1 MRVCRKT
8 ESRES
13 NWKSDEADV
22 AGSRTMHAR
31 GTCRMEAEIR
41 MRLTKLFEHFVALVQ
56 DEVLDFG
63 GVEDL
68 VSDEGVEST
77 GGGDHDMGALGL
89 VAEEVGVL
97 DHRGTAEESADT
109 DVGHVL
115 GETSV
120 LVLDLESKLTGVAQN
135 NDRHLAVDRLELL
148 QSRENEHRSLSVTRL
163 RLTKHVHSK
172 NSLGNTLLLHCSL

>member
-1 MRVCRKT
+1 
-8 ESRES
+8 
-13 NWKSDEADV
+13 
-22 AGSRTMHAR
+22 
-31 GTCRMEAEIR
+31 

-56 DEVLDFG
+56 DEVLDLG

-68 VSDEGVEST
+68 VSYEGVQT
-77 GGGDHDMGALGL
+77 AGGGDHDMGALGL

-148 QSRENEHRSLSVTRL
+148 KSSQDEDSRLSVTRL
-163 RLTKHVHSK
+163 CLAQDIHSK
-172 NSLGNTLLLHCSL
+172 DGLRDALLLD

>member
-1 MRVCRKT
+1 
-8 ESRES
+8 
-13 NWKSDEADV
+13 
-22 AGSRTMHAR
+22 MHEGR
-31 GTCRMEAEIR
+31 WHAEIR

-68 VSDEGVEST
+68 IPHEGVQST
-77 GGGDHDMGALGL
+77 GGGDYDVRALAL

-148 QSRENEHRSLSVTRL
+148 QSRQDKHRRFSVTGL
-163 RLTKHVHSK
+163 CLAQDIHSK
-172 NSLGNTLLLHCSL
+172 DRLGDTLLLN